1 MQRRKSRPDT
11 LPPDV
16 VGVRGLSGLFV
27 KLGRVPGGYS
37 VRPLNGGPITVVSK
51 GRIVRHKEVDFM
63 ARYSGMSS
71 AARTSAIVHTSLT
84 RAEESLRDR
93 AKTKAK
99 IIRKLGG
106 RK

>member
-1 MQRRKSRPDT
+1 MQRKRRPDT
-11 LPPDV
+11 LAPDV

-37 VRPLNGGPITVVSK
+37 VRPLTGGPITVVSR

-63 ARYSGMSS
+63 ARYAGLDA
-71 AARTSAIVHTSLT
+71 AARTAAIAHTALV

-93 AKTKAK
+93 ARAKAEV
-99 IIRKLGG
+99 IRK
-106 RK
+106 RRY